1 VSTTR
6 QQRAA
11 ATREH
16 LVDAGLRLA
25 EQTGLAGMS
34 VNLVVEKAGVA
45 KGTFFHHFG
54 DRAAYLLALHTEFH
68 DRLFAEI
75 VEAVHDLPPGRERL
89 LTAAGAYLD
98 SCLRHRGIRA
108 LLLEARA
115 EPLVTEA
122 IAKRNTQASEFL
134 TPDFTALGWADP
146 AAGAALWN
154 GLVVE
159 AALLELAARRRRD
172 PIRTALAQFL
182 PAPGARVPG
191 GTSAAA
197 GKAARDSISGSKLH

>member
-1 VSTTR
+1 VTTAR

-34 VNLVVEKAGVA
+34 VNLIVEQAGVA
-45 KGTFFHHFG
+45 KGTFFHHFA
-54 DRAAYLLALHTEFH
+54 DRAGFLLALHTEFH

-75 VEAVHDLPPGRERL
+75 AEAVAGLPPGRDRL
-89 LTAAGAYLD
+89 LAAAGAYLG

-115 EPLVTEA
+115 EPLITNA
-122 IAKRNTQASEFL
+122 IAERNKQASQL
-134 TPDFTALGWADP
+134 ITPDFTAMGWAEP
-146 AAGAALWN
+146 AEGAALWN

-159 AALLELAARRRRD
+159 AALLELAAGRRRD
-172 PIRTALAQFL
+172 PIRNALAQFL
-182 PAPGARVPG
+182 PAPRG
-191 GTSAAA
+191 G
-197 GKAARDSISGSKLH
+197 RP